1 MKKNNWIFRAVCMTL
16 ASLILTATVSVAAD
30 VGSSGDPLVTLS
42 YLNDTYFNAILSKV
56 DSRIA
61 AQGGGSGTSGTASTF
76 TLVTLSSGQT
86 LKGGIGCEV
95 MLRVGTATCSASS
108 TPGLIDTTDATT
120 LNNGG
125 GLGEKHVY
133 IMTIEERGGEGTAG
147 PGQIKVPG
155 GKTLKKNNI

>member
-1 MKKNNWIFRAVCMTL
+1 MKKNNWIFRAGCMTL

-30 VGSSGDPLVTLS
+30 VGSSGEPLVTLS

-125 GLGEKHVY
+125 ALVKNHVY
-133 IMTIEERGGEGTAG
+133 MMTIEDRGVKATAATVKLMVRGEYT
-147 PGQIKVPG
+147 IK
-155 GKTLKKNNI
+155 

>member
-16 ASLILTATVSVAAD
+16 VSLILTATVSVAAD
-30 VGSSGDPLVTLS
+30 VGSSEDPLVTLS

-56 DSRIA
+56 DSKIA
-61 AQGGGSGTSGTASTF
+61 AQGGGGSGTAGTASTF
-76 TLVTLSSGQT
+76 TLVTLSNGQT

-95 MLRVGTATCSASS
+95 MLRVGTAACSASS

-125 GLGEKHVY
+125 ALVKNHVY
-133 IMTIEERGGEGTAG
+133 MMTIEDRGVKATAATVKLMVRGEYT
-147 PGQIKVPG
+147 IK
-155 GKTLKKNNI
+155 

>member
-125 GLGEKHVY
+125 ALVKNHVY
-133 IMTIEERGGEGTAG
+133 MMTIEDRGVKATAATVKLMVRGEYT
-147 PGQIKVPG
+147 IK
-155 GKTLKKNNI
+155 